1 MQPIVIFSAP
11 SGSGKTTIVRRLLS
25 QMDTLTFA
33 VSATTRRQREGEEDG
48 RDYYFLPPEEFKRR
62 VAEGEFVEWEE
73 VYHNT
78 FYGTLRSELERLWAD
93 GRQPLFDLDVQGGL
107 TLKKKFGEQ
116 ALLVFIMPPS
126 LEVLRSRLEARGSEP
141 PDIIEERVAKAR
153 LEMTFAPKFDVTIIN
168 EDLQAAV
175 ADARCA
181 IEGFLGK
188 K

>member
-78 FYGTLRSELERLWAD
+78 FYGTLRSELERLWAE
-93 GRQPLFDLDVQGGL
+93 GGL